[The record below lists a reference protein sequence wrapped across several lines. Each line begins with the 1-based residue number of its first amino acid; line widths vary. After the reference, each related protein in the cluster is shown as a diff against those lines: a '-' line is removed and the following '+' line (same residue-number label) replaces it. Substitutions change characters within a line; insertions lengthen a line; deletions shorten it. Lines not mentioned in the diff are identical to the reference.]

1 MNSAKF
7 SRSGRRL
14 VVVEERGVSVWD
26 VTGQERTAKFKPT
39 ETLEKAF
46 HCAYGRSDT
55 EVVLKNIW
63 GSLCRFDVDA
73 KKVLAK
79 TEGRVEGC
87 RPIFSADGACIIDGT
102 WEGMIIARDADSL
115 AENFELESKMSMIS
129 DLDLCGNALVALRDP
144 LNPDG
149 TKGRQSVLDFLVL
162 VGHTLEFQSSCR
174 LQNDPNSVRWR
185 PDGRVLAVCGFS
197 EINLLDSTGRILAAA
212 ELDCAVGALAWSP
225 DGRYVCCDNGVGFS
239 IFDGGNL
246 ELIDKIELGMP
257 CAAEFSPDGRFLVL
271 GSGEK
276 DESRVLLL

>member
-1 MNSAKF
+1 MALNLTSALKLPAMNSAKF

-149 TKGRQSVLDFLVL
+149 TKGRQSV
-162 VGHTLEFQSSCR
+162 
-174 LQNDPNSVRWR
+174 PNSVRWR